1 LFRQILADTSKIAE
15 SGQSGQF
22 GYNIDVLTSDAF
34 NKAMW
39 DGLQSV
45 LAGQMSPRQ
54 VADSLEAAAKKSA
67 SGA

>member
-1 LFRQILADTSKIAE
+1 
-15 SGQSGQF
+15 
-22 GYNIDVLTSDAF
+22 LTTDAF

-45 LAGQMSPRQ
+45 LAGQMTPHQ